1 MLYYNTPP
9 SSISNLVLY
18 PRSAFGR
25 KIIFVLRSIIF
36 NRESMD
42 SRLLQVTPITEWEKR
57 HADNSNSAVREV
69 KSGDQKEGETRQSG
83 DQKEWLR

>member
-1 MLYYNTPP
+1 MV
-9 SSISNLVLY
+9 IY

-42 SRLLQVTPITEWEKR
+42 SRLLQVTPIAEWEKSQ
-57 HADNSNSAVREV
+57 ADDSNSAVREV
-69 KSGDQKEGETRQSG
+69 QAGDQNEGATRQAG